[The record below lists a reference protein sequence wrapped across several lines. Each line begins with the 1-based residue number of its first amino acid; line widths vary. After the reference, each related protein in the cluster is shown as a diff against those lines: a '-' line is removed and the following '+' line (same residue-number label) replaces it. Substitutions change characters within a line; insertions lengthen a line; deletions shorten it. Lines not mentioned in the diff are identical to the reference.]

1 MQSASAGFRYEES
14 PIQPLLTLAT
24 TPVRVDRYDGL
35 QTVDYAVVAVYF
47 ACVLLLGYYFS
58 KRQKSADEYF
68 LAGRKMPWFV
78 VGLSMYASLLST
90 IAYLSEPGEFIK
102 NGIGVWGRQMHVP
115 FSVTVA
121 ILVLVPFFMRK
132 RLTSAYEY
140 LEEKYGLGARMFGST
155 LFLLIRLSMMGM
167 IVYTAAIAMSKM
179 ADLPFTWVV
188 LGVGVIA
195 VVYTVLGG
203 MRAVMWTDLVQ
214 FIILFGGLL
223 FTIGYVFYD
232 TGTGPITWLQDIL
245 AADHEPQPFFRLDP
259 YVRVSVLGMAIYA
272 FIWWV
277 STCGS
282 DQLMVQRYLAT
293 GSLRAARR
301 SILANQAADVSVGI
315 LLGLGGIALYSYY
328 KAQLP
333 GAPDEVFPHFIAHTL
348 PRGLAGLVV
357 AALFS
362 TAMAALDSS
371 MHGVATVLTVD
382 FVGRFRKKPLSQ
394 SALLRLARLFTL
406 GAGIYAVLFCLFL
419 NTIPEGSRG
428 NIFDLTTRIIAYV
441 IGTLGGMFVAAFLR
455 FRASGTAMVLGAFL
469 GLSAGFYLSLGHWF
483 QDHPDIFLYVL
494 EEGQEPARWEPLP
507 DTSNAIGS
515 KPEGNRFV
523 LNGDGVAPRHA
534 DVEKTP
540 EGWSIRSLTGDAE
553 VRVNDRPGSPAVIG
567 PDDMVTLGS
576 RRLLVRLKAVSWMW
590 PLPVAFMVT
599 LLSTLF
605 LGWLPLFKRRG

>member
-1 MQSASAGFRYEES
+1 M
-14 PIQPLLTLAT
+14 
-24 TPVRVDRYDGL
+24 
-35 QTVDYAVVAVYF
+35 
-47 ACVLLLGYYFS
+47 
-58 KRQKSADEYF
+58 
-68 LAGRKMPWFV
+68 
-78 VGLSMYASLLST
+78 
-90 IAYLSEPGEFIK
+90 
-102 NGIGVWGRQMHVP
+102 
-115 FSVTVA
+115 
-121 ILVLVPFFMRK
+121 
-132 RLTSAYEY
+132 
-140 LEEKYGLGARMFGST
+140 
-155 LFLLIRLSMMGM
+155 
-167 IVYTAAIAMSKM
+167 
-179 ADLPFTWVV
+179 
-188 LGVGVIA
+188 
-195 VVYTVLGG
+195 
-203 MRAVMWTDLVQ
+203 
-214 FIILFGGLL
+214 
-223 FTIGYVFYD
+223 
-232 TGTGPITWLQDIL
+232 
-245 AADHEPQPFFRLDP
+245 
-259 YVRVSVLGMAIYA
+259 
-272 FIWWV
+272 
-277 STCGS
+277 
-282 DQLMVQRYLAT
+282 
-293 GSLRAARR
+293 
-301 SILANQAADVSVGI
+301 SVGI

-394 SALLRLARLFTL
+394 IALLRLARLFTL

-599 LLSTLF
+599 LLSTLV

>member
-1 MQSASAGFRYEES
+1 M
-14 PIQPLLTLAT
+14 
-24 TPVRVDRYDGL
+24 RVDRYDGL
-35 QTVDYAVVAVYF
+35 QTVDYVVVVVYF
-47 ACVLLLGYYFS
+47 ACVLMLGYYFS

-115 FSVTVA
+115 FSVAVA
-121 ILVLVPFFMRK
+121 VLILVPFFMRK

-140 LEEKYGLGARMFGST
+140 LEEKYGLGARLFGST
-155 LFLLIRLSMMGM
+155 LFLCIRLSMMGM
-167 IVYTAAIAMSKM
+167 IVYTASIAMSKM

-223 FTIGYVFYD
+223 FTIGYIFVD

-272 FIWWV
+272 FVWWV

-328 KAQLP
+328 
-333 GAPDEVFPHFIAHTL
+333 
-348 PRGLAGLVV
+348 
-357 AALFS
+357 
-362 TAMAALDSS
+362 
-371 MHGVATVLTVD
+371 
-382 FVGRFRKKPLSQ
+382 
-394 SALLRLARLFTL
+394 
-406 GAGIYAVLFCLFL
+406 
-419 NTIPEGSRG
+419 
-428 NIFDLTTRIIAYV
+428 
-441 IGTLGGMFVAAFLR
+441 
-455 FRASGTAMVLGAFL
+455 
-469 GLSAGFYLSLGHWF
+469 
-483 QDHPDIFLYVL
+483 
-494 EEGQEPARWEPLP
+494 
-507 DTSNAIGS
+507 
-515 KPEGNRFV
+515 
-523 LNGDGVAPRHA
+523 
-534 DVEKTP
+534 
-540 EGWSIRSLTGDAE
+540 
-553 VRVNDRPGSPAVIG
+553 
-567 PDDMVTLGS
+567 
-576 RRLLVRLKAVSWMW
+576 
-590 PLPVAFMVT
+590 
-599 LLSTLF
+599 
-605 LGWLPLFKRRG
+605 